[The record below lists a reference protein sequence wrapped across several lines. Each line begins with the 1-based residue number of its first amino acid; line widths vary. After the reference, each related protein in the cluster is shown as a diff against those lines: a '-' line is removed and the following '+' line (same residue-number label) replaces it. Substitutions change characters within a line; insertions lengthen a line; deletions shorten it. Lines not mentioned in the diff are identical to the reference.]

1 MRVFVLSGFL
11 NQMNFLYLLYY
22 FLYLY
27 IYNHMFFFLFF
38 LLMWWIIWIIL
49 FYFLAAPYG
58 MQDPS
63 SQPGIKPMAPEVEAR
78 SRNHWRVLGSPC
90 IDYFRM
96 LNQSCIPG
104 MNHSWSLCIIFFSV
118 SVLNLIMFY
127 LEFLNPY
134 AERILVLVSYL
145 C

>member
-1 MRVFVLSGFL
+1 
-11 NQMNFLYLLYY
+11 
-22 FLYLY
+22 
-27 IYNHMFFFLFF
+27 
-38 LLMWWIIWIIL
+38 
-49 FYFLAAPYG
+49 

-78 SRNHWRVLGSPC
+78 SLNHWRMLVSPC

-96 LNQSCIPG
+96 LNQPCIPG
-104 MNHSWSLCIIFFSV
+104 MNHSWSLCIIFFSM
-118 SVLNLIMFY
+118 SVLNVIMFY

-134 AERILVLVSYL
+134 TERILVLVSYL